1 MLFVMRQ
8 RVRAAGHSLA
18 GDGMLLRLR
27 NASIALVAA
36 VTAVGLG
43 LTLFIAQLGFP
54 GVFSSP
60 IPGNP
65 TEAGSVHDAVAL
77 THSPAVAAS
86 SPALS
91 VRSRAGAHRRPR
103 HAGQP
108 ANGDGNSGGRGGGG
122 SRHVAVS
129 PGAPQVPAE
138 QQPVASVP
146 ASTPTAPVAV
156 PTASA
161 PSAAPAPTVVGS
173 PSKPNAD
180 GQSKGTSP
188 GTTKPS
194 GPSTAKVT
202 SDGSAK
208 SKDGQSAKSDSQN
221 PSTGKPSNAA
231 AEKAGK
237 DQSAAA
243 TTTPVAP
250 PPPAATPA
258 PETISPAAAKE
269 AADSAK
275 SDGSRH

>member
-1 MLFVMRQ
+1 MRQ
-8 RVRAAGHSLA
+8 RVRAAGQSLA

-36 VTAVGLG
+36 VAAVGLG

-54 GVFSSP
+54 TVFSSP

-65 TEAGSVHDAVAL
+65 TEAGSVHAAVAL
-77 THSPAVAAS
+77 THSPAVATS
-86 SPALS
+86 TPALS
-91 VRSRAGAHRRPR
+91 VRSRAGAQGRPR
-103 HAGQP
+103 HAGQTT
-108 ANGDGNSGGRGGGG
+108 ANGGGNSGDRGVGG

-129 PGAPQVPAE
+129 PGSPQAPAG

-146 ASTPTAPVAV
+146 ASTPTTPVTA

-161 PSAAPAPTVVGS
+161 PSAAPTPAVVES
-173 PSKPNAD
+173 PSKSGAD
-180 GQSKGTSP
+180 GQAKGSSP
-188 GTTKPS
+188 GTTKPN

-208 SKDGQSAKSDSQN
+208 SKDGQSVKSDSQT
-221 PSTGKPSNAA
+221 PSVGKLSNAA

-243 TTTPVAP
+243 TTKPVAP

-258 PETISPAAAKE
+258 PETVSPAAAKE
-269 AADSAK
+269 AADSGE
-275 SDGSRH
+275 SDRSRH